1 MIIIALFLLIILLW
15 WPLPF
20 KVEWPLCWTGILLI
34 LIGGEI
40 AYPETFTAPALGT
53 ASLFTW
59 LESIGVVLIRRFS
72 EPNRLIKYN
81 QKVLA
86 LMLLNIFGWLPLLF
100 NQAYQYSWFNQ
111 QIILV
116 AQVINGVATFG
127 LLLYWLIIIG
137 QQLFSKPGSADYL
150 VVLGAGLRQG
160 KVPPVLAAR
169 LDQAI
174 KCWQLNAKAK
184 IIVTGGL
191 LHGESISEAQAMA
204 DYLIDKGIPQAQIIL
219 EERAMNTWE
228 NLQNCQKLLLK
239 AGQLNTKIRVVT
251 SSFHVLRTRDY
262 LRQLG
267 LRWPIIASE
276 TPWRL
281 QPLTVVRDYLGV
293 LRDHFGSWAVILV
306 IVVIIREFGKLLC

>member
-1 MIIIALFLLIILLW
+1 
-15 WPLPF
+15 
-20 KVEWPLCWTGILLI
+20 VEWPLCWTGILLI

-53 ASLFTW
+53 ASLLTW
-59 LESIGVVLIRRFS
+59 LESIGIVLIRRFS
-72 EPNRLIKYN
+72 EPHKLIKYN

-86 LMLLNIFGWLPLLF
+86 LMLLNLFGWLPLLF
-100 NQAYQYSWFNQ
+100 NQTYQYSWFNQ

-116 AQVINGVATFG
+116 AQVINGVATLG
-127 LLLYWLIIIG
+127 LILYWLVIIW
-137 QQLFSKPGSADYL
+137 QQLFSKPESADYL

-174 KCWQLNAKAK
+174 KCWQLNTKAK
-184 IIVTGGL
+184 IIVTGGI
-191 LHGESISEAQAMA
+191 LHGESISEAQAMD
-204 DYLIDKGIPQAQIIL
+204 DYLVAKGIPQTQIIL

-228 NLQNCQKLLLK
+228 NLKNCQKLLLRRR
-239 AGQLNTKIRVVT
+239 QLDTKIQVVT
-251 SSFHVLRTRDY
+251 SSFHVLRTSDY

-267 LRWPIIASE
+267 LGWPTIASK
-276 TPWRL
+276 TPWQL

-293 LRDHFGSWAVILV
+293 LRDHLYSWLTLLV
-306 IVVIIREFGKLLC
+306 IVVLICEFVRFY